1 MQIFKK
7 ISIINLILSITLISI
22 YPLGYA
28 ANTTPHASLV
38 NPAAQAA
45 LTRLMD
51 GNKRYIS
58 GKSTCGWTA
67 NPTDAERRKQLANT
81 QKPFAVILG
90 CSDSRV
96 PPEIIFDQR
105 LGDLFVIRVAGNII
119 DDVVLGSVEYA
130 ARFLGQPTPLVFVL
144 GHEGCGAVIAAIRA
158 SENKG
163 DMPNHIFNIID
174 RIMPVVLQTKKTTKI
189 TDEKFVDDV
198 ITANIQSVVK
208 QLKNSTP
215 ILIDAVRKNELHI
228 VGGRYNLD
236 NGEIKIVG

>member
-7 ISIINLILSITLISI
+7 INIINIILFIALLGLHS
-22 YPLGYA
+22 LGYT
-28 ANTTPHASLV
+28 ANMTLPNS
-38 NPAAQAA
+38 AAQTA
-45 LTRLMD
+45 LNRLME
-51 GNKRYIS
+51 GNKRYIA

-81 QKPFAVILG
+81 QKPFAIVLG

-105 LGDLFVIRVAGNII
+105 LGDLFVIRVAGNVI
-119 DDVVLGSVEYA
+119 DDVVLGSIEYA
-130 ARFLGQPTPLVFVL
+130 ARFLAAPTPLVFVL
-144 GHEGCGAVIAAIRA
+144 GHERCGAVIAAIRA

-174 RIMPVVLQTKKTTKI
+174 RIMPVVLKTKQTAQTT
-189 TDEKFVDDV
+189 EENLVSDV
-198 ITANIQSVVK
+198 ITANIQNVVK

-215 ILIDAVRKNELHI
+215 LLIEAVRKNELQV
-228 VGGRYNLD
+228 VGGRYSLD
-236 NGEIKIVG
+236 TGEIKIVG